1 MITYYLL
8 YLKYTTIKNNW
19 ANAEAS
25 FSGSLVFPLILMV
38 VINTYD
44 TDSLVCKIMEVSIH

>member
-1 MITYYLL
+1 MTTYYLL

-19 ANAEAS
+19 VNAEAS

-44 TDSLVCKIMEVSIH
+44 TDSLVCKTMEVSIH